1 MTAAARNRVSLIAY
15 FRARHLE
22 RDRLRLVGFTFT
34 GNWNGYGNFIFR
46 MRRSAAD
53 YHRGAW
59 FGLIR
64 KRRCPLFPPTIA
76 AARAVDRYER
86 RRPELGLALIRR
98 A

>member
-59 FGLIR
+59 FGLIA
-64 KRRCPLFPPTIA
+64 KGA
-76 AARAVDRYER
+76 ALCSRQPSRQPVQ
-86 RRPELGLALIRR
+86 LIVMSVGGPNSD
-98 A
+98 